1 MNYIY
6 NLRKSL
12 VQKSNDSIAMYK
24 SLIVNKN
31 YIDIQ
36 RSIYKLICLRNI
48 ISKDVKKK
56 ILFLFDLNNKYI
68 KDMVFKEIMFNYF
81 KSYNEEI
88 KSNNFE
94 FFFCAFDSKLHL
106 QFEPNFDDESVK
118 GKKYAKN
125 YFTIINN
132 DNSNLINKK
141 PNATENNENGTKL
154 MSNFTLGKNLSMTSP
169 KKVNLNDSSA
179 TNIISHN
186 SLDNLEEFFK
196 FIKNYKGEN
205 NGDINS
211 NQNNQEHRA
220 DKALY
225 HSILFGF
232 ENNSDYSNIN
242 KFFRK
247 NRYTKYTSSYLIL
260 MTNLS
265 STFTNNQNNWKEM
278 AEIIYQ
284 KKVSV
289 IVVISYDPSFDNNK
303 ELKEK
308 ISYYKSFLKTNMIDG
323 YLFIMRSLTLLKFIL
338 NTIFPIKFSKFN
350 IDILKHYLCSN
361 EDINHSRP
369 RNHP

>member
-1 MNYIY
+1 MRIHFIE
-6 NLRKSL
+6 R
-12 VQKSNDSIAMYK
+12 
-24 SLIVNKN
+24 

-56 ILFLFDLNNKYI
+56 VLFLFDLDNKYI

-81 KSYNEEI
+81 KSYSDEI

-94 FFFCAFDSKLHL
+94 FFFCAFDNKLHL
-106 QFEPNFDDESVK
+106 QFEPNFDDENLK

-125 YFTIINN
+125 YLTIINN
-132 DNSNLINKK
+132 DNNMYINKK
-141 PNATENNENGTKL
+141 VNIAESNDAGIKL
-154 MSNFTLGKNLSMTSP
+154 ASNYTIGKNFSLSSP
-169 KKVNLNDSSA
+169 KK
-179 TNIISHN
+179 TNINEGNVNNSNQHN
-186 SLDNLEEFFK
+186 NLDNLEEFFK
-196 FIKNYKGEN
+196 FIKNYKAEN
-205 NGDINS
+205 NEDINS
-211 NQNNQEHRA
+211 NKSNQEHRA

-232 ENNSDYSNIN
+232 ENNDYSNIN
-242 KFFRK
+242 KFFRRNK
-247 NRYTKYTSSYLIL
+247 NNKYSSSYLIL

-278 AEIIYQ
+278 AEIIYE
-284 KKVSV
+284 KKISV

-303 ELKEK
+303 ILKEK
-308 ISYYKSFLKTNMIDG
+308 ISYYKNFLKTNVIDG